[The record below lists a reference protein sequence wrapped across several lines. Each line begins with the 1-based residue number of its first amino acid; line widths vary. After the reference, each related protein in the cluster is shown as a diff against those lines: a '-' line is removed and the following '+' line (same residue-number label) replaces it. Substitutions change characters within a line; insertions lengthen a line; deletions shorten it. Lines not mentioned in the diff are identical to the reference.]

1 MAPRSIALMQPV
13 ISPAEANRLDLAS
26 ETPVETLMDRA
37 GYGVALAAARMG
49 AGYGS
54 RVAVLAGRGN
64 NGGDAYV
71 AARYLRERG
80 ADVTVHALGFPKGEH
95 SPARKAAAAAS
106 LAGVR
111 MVDLDAPTDVDLVID
126 GLFGTGFHGTL
137 PDEVVGWTTTEAPVL
152 AIDVPSGLDGLHG
165 TTDGPAFTATRTV
178 TFDARKV
185 GHLVGE
191 GPERCGTVEVHPIG
205 LPDPDPEFWICE
217 DADAPV
223 PARRRDDHKWSV
235 GSVAVVGGSTGL
247 VGAAVMAASSA
258 LEFGAGAVRLI
269 TPGGLRSEAA
279 AGQPGL
285 MTDGIGTG
293 DAFAPDET
301 GRILDAVGRFDV
313 LVLGPGIGKGRSGVV
328 ERIMGRW
335 NRPLVLDAD
344 GINGASVDALK
355 GRVAP
360 TIITPHAGEFERLTG
375 EAASHTAAFGLAEA
389 TGAVVVLKGSPTFI
403 AGSERWVVASGG
415 PELATIGTGDVL
427 AGMIG
432 ALVARGLPL
441 EVAARSAAHRH
452 GQAGQAL
459 AGTGVTATA
468 LLDEIG
474 RWAT

>member
-1 MAPRSIALMQPV
+1 MVPRSIAPMQPV
-13 ISPAEANRLDLAS
+13 ISPAEANRLDMAS
-26 ETPVETLMDRA
+26 ETPVEALMDRA
-37 GYGVALAAARMG
+37 GYGVAVTAARMG
-49 AGYGS
+49 AGYGT
-54 RVAVLAGRGN
+54 RIDVLAGRGN

-71 AARYLRERG
+71 AARHLHERG

-95 SPARKAAAAAS
+95 SAARKAGAAAS

-111 MVDLDAPTDVDLVID
+111 LIEFGTPTDADLVID
-126 GLFGTGFHGTL
+126 GLFGTGLHGAL
-137 PDEVVGWTTTEAPVL
+137 PEEIVPWIETDAPVL

-165 TTDGPAFTATRTV
+165 TTDGPAFAATRTI
-178 TFDARKV
+178 TFDALKV

-191 GPERCGTVEVHPIG
+191 GPERSGAVEVHPIG
-205 LPDPDPEFWICE
+205 LPAPDPDFWICE
-217 DADAPV
+217 DTDAPV

-235 GSVAVVGGSTGL
+235 GSVAVVGGSAGL

-269 TPGGLRSEAA
+269 TPGALRAEAA
-279 AGQPGL
+279 AGHPGL

-293 DAFAPDET
+293 DAFASDEA

-313 LVLGPGIGKGRSGVV
+313 LVLGPGIGKGRGEVV
-328 ERIMGRW
+328 EQILGRW
-335 NRPLVLDAD
+335 DRPLVLDAD
-344 GINGASVDALK
+344 GINGASVDALE
-355 GRVAP
+355 RRAAP

-375 EAASHTAAFGLAEA
+375 DVASHTGAFALADA
-389 TGAVVVLKGSPTFI
+389 TGAVVVLKGSPTFV
-403 AGSERWVVASGG
+403 AGSERWAVTSGG
-415 PELATIGTGDVL
+415 PELASIGTGDVL

-452 GQAGQAL
+452 GL
-459 AGTGVTATA
+459 AGRSLAGSGLTATA
-468 LLDEIG
+468 LLDVVG

>member
-1 MAPRSIALMQPV
+1 MQPV
-13 ISPAEANRLDLAS
+13 ITPAEANRLDMAS
-26 ETPVETLMDRA
+26 GTPVEALMDRA

-54 RVAVLAGRGN
+54 RIAVLAGRGN

-80 ADVTVHALGFPKGEH
+80 ADVTVHAEH
-95 SPARKAAAAAS
+95 SPARKAASAAS

-111 MVDLDAPTDVDLVID
+111 MVEFGSPSEVDLVID
-126 GLFGTGFHGTL
+126 GLFGTGFHGAL
-137 PDEVVGWTTTEAPVL
+137 PDEVVPWVTIDAPVL
-152 AIDVPSGLDGLHG
+152 AIDVPSGLDALQG
-165 TTDGPAFTATRTV
+165 TTEGPAFTATRTV
-178 TFDARKV
+178 TFDAQKV

-191 GPERCGTVEVHPIG
+191 GPERCGIVEVHRIG
-205 LPDPDPEFWICE
+205 LPEPEPEFWICD

-223 PARRRDDHKWSV
+223 AARRRDDHKWSV
-235 GSVAVVGGSTGL
+235 GSVAVVGGSAGL

-279 AGQPGL
+279 TGQSGL
-285 MTDGIGTG
+285 MTEGIGTG
-293 DAFAPDET
+293 DAFVPDEA

-313 LVLGPGIGKGRSGVV
+313 LVLGPGIGKGRSVVV
-328 ERIMGRW
+328 EQILARW
-335 NRPLVLDAD
+335 DRPLVLDAD
-344 GINGASVDALK
+344 GINGASIDALE
-355 GRVAP
+355 GRAAP

-375 EAASHTAAFGLAEA
+375 EAASHTAAFALADT
-389 TGAVVVLKGSPTFI
+389 TGAVVVLKGSPTFV
-403 AGSERWVVASGG
+403 AGSEQWAVTSGG

-432 ALVARGLPL
+432 ALVARGMPL
-441 EVAARSAAHRH
+441 EVAARSAVHRH
-452 GQAGQAL
+452 GLAGRAL
-459 AGTGVTATA
+459 AWRGVTATA